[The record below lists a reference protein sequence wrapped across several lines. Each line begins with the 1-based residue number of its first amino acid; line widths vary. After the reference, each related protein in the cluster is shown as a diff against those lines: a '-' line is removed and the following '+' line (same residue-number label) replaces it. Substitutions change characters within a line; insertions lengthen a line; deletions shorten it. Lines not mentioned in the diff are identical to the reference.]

1 MNTRKLA
8 ASLTAVVC
16 SIGMLS
22 DLPSFLAPVSA
33 MELVHND
40 FETNYDGWY
49 ANADAV
55 SMTAIAGIGHKDS
68 RGMEVS
74 GRTCASDGVSS
85 EKGLYLSGGETH
97 TYRIWVYSE
106 TAEQFHVTLACADL
120 DTSQETETE
129 LVTKQVAAGTWT
141 ELQASYRAPKNSGEF
156 RLTITTDSTHDFYFD
171 DVTVSAKKSSNLVF
185 AASTEKG
192 LKDEFANYFRVGNIL
207 NAGTVK
213 NSTITAS
220 FLKDYNSVECENET
234 KPDAT
239 LVQSQ
244 CSGTNIGVS
253 LKNAASI
260 MDFCVNNHL
269 AMRGHTLV
277 WHSQTPVWFFKENFD
292 ANGNWVSS
300 AVMDQRMETYI
311 KNLFQAIQTQYPELN
326 LYAYDV
332 ANECISDDQNRT
344 ANYGGTRE
352 PGENISGQSPW
363 VQIYGSNAFVEKA
376 FTYAR
381 KYAPEGCQLYYND
394 YNEYWDHKR
403 DAIYSMCKSLYEKG
417 LLDGIGMQSHIN
429 ANYDGFSGVSAY
441 TTAMKKFLSIG
452 CDVQITELDITM
464 ENGKYTLQQQADKY
478 KAIFQAAM
486 DWNKNPTSD
495 GRVTAVCIWGPDD
508 ANTWIKTENTPLLYD
523 TNHQPKLAYTT
534 LTSMIP
540 QSEWGDG
547 SNPGTTEQPVEPNE
561 YGWYFHNTFEGD
573 LDGWSSRGDA
583 EVSTS
588 GRTAYVGKEA
598 LLVQNRTAAWNG
610 AARNLNPKAFVA
622 GKTYSFSTNVQY
634 FDGDATDTFYF
645 KLQYTDANGD
655 TQYDT
660 IAEGTAIQGEWMQ
673 LANKNYKIPE
683 GATNLQIYVETKDST
698 NNFYLDEVIGAV
710 GGTSII
716 GAGEAPTLTLGDV
729 NADGVINV
737 LDLSLAK
744 HGVSSGFS
752 GNAAKLAADVN
763 QDGIADAADVKMLQD
778 YLLGRISVF
787 SKAETS
793 GKVDTSAYMKAVSEN
808 LSEYAAS
815 GITEEQAG
823 VTYGTLKKYQYY
835 STTRERNTNVNVL
848 LPPGYDETKT
858 YPVLYALH
866 GYWETEDSLA
876 AMGAV
881 KNMLG
886 NLISKGEAE
895 KMIVVF
901 PYIYTSKTK
910 EACDGLNLENSLN
923 YDNFINDLTTD
934 LMPYIEKN
942 FSVKTGREN
951 TAITG
956 FSMGGRESLFIGL
969 TRSDLFGYVGASC
982 PAPGLTPGTDLSMHP
997 GQLQENQ
1004 LKPAYNM
1011 PNLILITGG
1020 GKDGTVGTQPSTYHN
1035 ILTTNGVEHV
1045 WHAVTNGGH
1054 DASSVQPH
1062 FYNYLRSIFQEKYM
1076 VKKNN
1081 SNVNAAAME
1090 ALFAGITPTASYK
1103 ADDENNSLF
1112 TQRFGADPGVMEYNG
1127 RVYVYTTN
1135 DVIEYDSNGKV
1146 TENTYAQVNK
1156 INCLSSEDLVNWT
1169 DHGAIPVAGTD
1180 GIAKWATCSW
1190 APCAA
1195 HKTINGKEKFFLYFC
1210 NGGNGVSVLTADSPT
1225 GPWTDPLGKALITRA
1240 TPNCNDITWLFDP
1253 AVMVDDD
1260 GTGYLCFGGGVPDG
1274 KDAMPGTSRI
1284 VKLGDDMI
1292 SLAGTPVT
1300 IEAPYLFEDSGI
1312 NKIGDTYYYTYCSN
1326 WKTAGNAYGMTSG
1339 AIEYMTSNNPLGPY
1353 TYGGEL
1359 FRNQGTFFGLYGNN
1373 HHSLCTL
1380 DGQLYLFY
1388 HNRSVEKA
1396 MGIEGNYRSPQV
1408 DAVTM
1413 QGTKIQAVTGTMTG
1427 IAQKKT
1433 INPYQTV
1440 QAETMSNQAG
1450 IQVRGLGDTVVT
1462 EIDQG
1467 DWLKVSGVHFS
1478 KGASQ
1483 IAIQASSKN
1492 GCAVKICTGSPTGK
1506 AVGYA
1511 EIPAGGKMTT
1521 VSAAVQGLNGTQDLY
1536 FVFSGQAEMDSWS
1549 AK

>member
-16 SIGMLS
+16 SMGMLS
-22 DLPSFLAPVSA
+22 YLPSFLAPVSA
-33 MELVHND
+33 VELVHND

-55 SMTAIAGIGHKDS
+55 SMTAKAGIGHKDS

-85 EKGLYLSGGETH
+85 EKGLYLSGGETN

-141 ELQASYRAPKNSGEF
+141 ELQASYQAPKNSGEF

-171 DVTVSAKKSSNLVF
+171 DVTVTAKKSSNTVS
-185 AASTEKG
+185 AASAEKG

-207 NAGTVK
+207 NSGTVQ

-244 CSGTNIGVS
+244 CNGTNIGVS

-269 AMRGHTLV
+269 AMRGHTLF

-311 KNLFQAIQTQYPELN
+311 KNMFEAIQTQYPELN

-332 ANECISDDQNRT
+332 ANECISDDQKRT

-495 GRVTAVCIWGPDD
+495 GRVTAVCVWGPDD

-547 SNPGTTEQPVEPNE
+547 SNPGTTEQPIEPNE
-561 YGWYFHNTFEGD
+561 YGWYFQSTFEGD
-573 LDGWSSRGDA
+573 LDGWSGRGDA
-583 EVSTS
+583 EVMTS
-588 GRTAYVGKEA
+588 GRTNYVGEEA

-610 AARNLNPKAFVA
+610 AARSLNPKAFVA

-698 NNFYLDEVIGAV
+698 NNFYLDEAIGAV
-710 GGTSII
+710 GGTGIL

-752 GNAAKLAADVN
+752 GNAAKLAADVDQN
-763 QDGIADAADVKMLQD
+763 RIVDAADVKMLQD

-787 SKAETS
+787 SKAEQV
-793 GKVDTSAYMKAVSEN
+793 VDT
-808 LSEYAAS
+808 
-815 GITEEQAG
+815 
-823 VTYGTLKKYQYY
+823 
-835 STTRERNTNVNVL
+835 
-848 LPPGYDETKT
+848 
-858 YPVLYALH
+858 
-866 GYWETEDSLA
+866 
-876 AMGAV
+876 
-881 KNMLG
+881 
-886 NLISKGEAE
+886 
-895 KMIVVF
+895 
-901 PYIYTSKTK
+901 
-910 EACDGLNLENSLN
+910 
-923 YDNFINDLTTD
+923 
-934 LMPYIEKN
+934 
-942 FSVKTGREN
+942 
-951 TAITG
+951 
-956 FSMGGRESLFIGL
+956 
-969 TRSDLFGYVGASC
+969 
-982 PAPGLTPGTDLSMHP
+982 
-997 GQLQENQ
+997 
-1004 LKPAYNM
+1004 
-1011 PNLILITGG
+1011 
-1020 GKDGTVGTQPSTYHN
+1020 
-1035 ILTTNGVEHV
+1035 
-1045 WHAVTNGGH
+1045 
-1054 DASSVQPH
+1054 
-1062 FYNYLRSIFQEKYM
+1062 
-1076 VKKNN
+1076 
-1081 SNVNAAAME
+1081 AAME

-1103 ADDENNSLF
+1103 ADGENNPLF

-1135 DVIEYDSNGKV
+1135 DVIEYDSDGKV

-1225 GPWTDPLGKALITRA
+1225 GPWTDPLGKAMITRA

-1312 NKIGDTYYYTYCSN
+1312 NKIGNTYYYTYCSN
-1326 WKTAGNAYGMTSG
+1326 WNTAGNAYGMTSG
-1339 AIEYMTSNNPLGPY
+1339 AIEYMTADNPLGPY

-1413 QGTKIQAVTGTMTG
+1413 QGTKIQAVTGTMNG

-1462 EIDQG
+1462 EIEQG

-1521 VSAAVQGLNGTQDLY
+1521 VSAAVQGLNGTQTLY

>member
-16 SIGMLS
+16 SMGMLS
-22 DLPSFLAPVSA
+22 YLPSFLAPVSA
-33 MELVHND
+33 VELVHND

-55 SMTAIAGIGHKDS
+55 SMTAKAGIGHKDS

-85 EKGLYLSGGETH
+85 EKGLYLSGGETN

-171 DVTVSAKKSSNLVF
+171 DVTVTAKEARNLVS
-185 AASTEKG
+185 AASAEKG

-207 NAGTVK
+207 NGGTVQ

-244 CSGTNIGVS
+244 CNGTNIGVS

-311 KNLFQAIQTQYPELN
+311 KNMFEAIQTQYPELN

-381 KYAPEGCQLYYND
+381 KYAPESCQLYYND

-429 ANYDGFSGVSAY
+429 ADYDGFSGVSAY

-495 GRVTAVCIWGPDD
+495 GRVKAVCIWGPDD

-547 SNPGTTEQPVEPNE
+547 SNPGTTEQPIEPNE
-561 YGWYFHNTFEGD
+561 YGWYFQSTFEGD
-573 LDGWSSRGDA
+573 LDGWSGRGDA
-583 EVSTS
+583 EVMTS
-588 GRTAYVGKEA
+588 GRTNYVGEEA

-610 AARNLNPKAFVA
+610 AARSLNPKAFVA

-710 GGTSII
+710 GGTGIL

-752 GNAAKLAADVN
+752 GNVAKLAADVDQN
-763 QDGIADAADVKMLQD
+763 RIVDAADVKMLQD

-787 SKAETS
+787 SKAEQV
-793 GKVDTSAYMKAVSEN
+793 VDT
-808 LSEYAAS
+808 
-815 GITEEQAG
+815 
-823 VTYGTLKKYQYY
+823 
-835 STTRERNTNVNVL
+835 
-848 LPPGYDETKT
+848 
-858 YPVLYALH
+858 
-866 GYWETEDSLA
+866 
-876 AMGAV
+876 
-881 KNMLG
+881 
-886 NLISKGEAE
+886 
-895 KMIVVF
+895 
-901 PYIYTSKTK
+901 
-910 EACDGLNLENSLN
+910 
-923 YDNFINDLTTD
+923 
-934 LMPYIEKN
+934 
-942 FSVKTGREN
+942 
-951 TAITG
+951 
-956 FSMGGRESLFIGL
+956 
-969 TRSDLFGYVGASC
+969 
-982 PAPGLTPGTDLSMHP
+982 
-997 GQLQENQ
+997 
-1004 LKPAYNM
+1004 
-1011 PNLILITGG
+1011 
-1020 GKDGTVGTQPSTYHN
+1020 
-1035 ILTTNGVEHV
+1035 
-1045 WHAVTNGGH
+1045 
-1054 DASSVQPH
+1054 
-1062 FYNYLRSIFQEKYM
+1062 
-1076 VKKNN
+1076 
-1081 SNVNAAAME
+1081 AAME
-1090 ALFAGITPTASYK
+1090 ALFAGIMPTASYK
-1103 ADDENNSLF
+1103 ADGENNPLF

-1135 DVIEYDSNGKV
+1135 DVIEYDSDGKV

-1483 IAIQASSKN
+1483 IAIQVSSKS

>member
-16 SIGMLS
+16 SMGMLS
-22 DLPSFLAPVSA
+22 YLPSFLAPVSA
-33 MELVHND
+33 VELVHND

-55 SMTAIAGIGHKDS
+55 SMTAKAGIGHKDS

-85 EKGLYLSGGETH
+85 EKGLYLSGGETN

-141 ELQASYRAPKNSGEF
+141 ELQASYQAPKNSGEF

-171 DVTVSAKKSSNLVF
+171 DVTVTAKKSSNTVS
-185 AASTEKG
+185 AASAEKG

-207 NAGTVK
+207 NGGTVQ

-244 CSGTNIGVS
+244 CNGTNIGVS

-311 KNLFQAIQTQYPELN
+311 KNMFEAIQTQYPELN

-381 KYAPEGCQLYYND
+381 KYAPESCQLYYND

-429 ANYDGFSGVSAY
+429 ADYDGFSGVSAY

-495 GRVTAVCIWGPDD
+495 GRVKAVCIWGPDD

-561 YGWYFHNTFEGD
+561 YGWYFQSTFEGD
-573 LDGWSSRGDA
+573 LDGWSGRGDA
-583 EVSTS
+583 EVMTS
-588 GRTAYVGKEA
+588 GRTNYVGEEA

-610 AARNLNPKAFVA
+610 AARSLNPKAFVA

-683 GATNLQIYVETKDST
+683 GATNLQLYVETKDST
-698 NNFYLDEVIGAV
+698 SNFYLDEVIGAV
-710 GGTSII
+710 GGTGIL

-752 GNAAKLAADVN
+752 GNAAKLAADVDQN
-763 QDGIADAADVKMLQD
+763 RIVDAADVKMLQD

-787 SKAETS
+787 SKAE
-793 GKVDTSAYMKAVSEN
+793 KVIDT
-808 LSEYAAS
+808 
-815 GITEEQAG
+815 
-823 VTYGTLKKYQYY
+823 
-835 STTRERNTNVNVL
+835 
-848 LPPGYDETKT
+848 
-858 YPVLYALH
+858 
-866 GYWETEDSLA
+866 
-876 AMGAV
+876 
-881 KNMLG
+881 
-886 NLISKGEAE
+886 
-895 KMIVVF
+895 
-901 PYIYTSKTK
+901 
-910 EACDGLNLENSLN
+910 
-923 YDNFINDLTTD
+923 
-934 LMPYIEKN
+934 
-942 FSVKTGREN
+942 
-951 TAITG
+951 
-956 FSMGGRESLFIGL
+956 
-969 TRSDLFGYVGASC
+969 
-982 PAPGLTPGTDLSMHP
+982 
-997 GQLQENQ
+997 
-1004 LKPAYNM
+1004 
-1011 PNLILITGG
+1011 
-1020 GKDGTVGTQPSTYHN
+1020 
-1035 ILTTNGVEHV
+1035 
-1045 WHAVTNGGH
+1045 
-1054 DASSVQPH
+1054 
-1062 FYNYLRSIFQEKYM
+1062 
-1076 VKKNN
+1076 
-1081 SNVNAAAME
+1081 AAME

-1103 ADDENNSLF
+1103 ADGENNPLF

-1135 DVIEYDSNGKV
+1135 DVIEYDSDGKV
-1146 TENTYAQVNK
+1146 TENTYAQINK
-1156 INCLSSEDLVNWT
+1156 INCLSSADLVNWT

-1240 TPNCNDITWLFDP
+1240 TPNCSDITWLFDP

-1326 WKTAGNAYGMTSG
+1326 WNTAGNAYGMTSG

-1467 DWLKVSGVHFS
+1467 DWIKVSGVNFS
-1478 KGASQ
+1478 KGAAQ
-1483 IAIQASSKN
+1483 ITMKVSSKN

-1511 EIPAGGKMTT
+1511 EIPSGGTMTT
-1521 VSAAVQGLNGTQDLY
+1521 VSAMVQGLNGTQDLY

>member
-16 SIGMLS
+16 SMGMLS
-22 DLPSFLAPVSA
+22 YLPSFLAPVSA
-33 MELVHND
+33 VELVHND

-55 SMTAIAGIGHKDS
+55 SMTAKAGIGHKDS

-85 EKGLYLSGGETH
+85 EKGLYLSGGETN

-141 ELQASYRAPKNSGEF
+141 ELQASYQAPKNSGEF

-171 DVTVSAKKSSNLVF
+171 DVTVTAKKSSNTVS
-185 AASTEKG
+185 AASAEKG

-207 NAGTVK
+207 NGGTVQ

-244 CSGTNIGVS
+244 CNGTNIGVS

-311 KNLFQAIQTQYPELN
+311 KNMFEAIQTQYPELN

-381 KYAPEGCQLYYND
+381 KYAPESCQLYYND

-429 ANYDGFSGVSAY
+429 ADYDGFSGVSAY

-495 GRVTAVCIWGPDD
+495 GRVKAVCIWGPDD

-561 YGWYFHNTFEGD
+561 YGWYFQSTFEGD
-573 LDGWSSRGDA
+573 LDGWSGRGDA
-583 EVSTS
+583 EVMTS
-588 GRTAYVGKEA
+588 GRTNYVGEEA

-610 AARNLNPKAFVA
+610 AARSLNPKAFVA

-683 GATNLQIYVETKDST
+683 GATNLQLYVETKDST
-698 NNFYLDEVIGAV
+698 SNFYLDEVIGAV
-710 GGTSII
+710 GGTGIL

-752 GNAAKLAADVN
+752 GNAAKLAADVDQN
-763 QDGIADAADVKMLQD
+763 RIVDAADVKMLQD

-787 SKAETS
+787 SKAE
-793 GKVDTSAYMKAVSEN
+793 KVIDT
-808 LSEYAAS
+808 
-815 GITEEQAG
+815 
-823 VTYGTLKKYQYY
+823 
-835 STTRERNTNVNVL
+835 
-848 LPPGYDETKT
+848 
-858 YPVLYALH
+858 
-866 GYWETEDSLA
+866 
-876 AMGAV
+876 
-881 KNMLG
+881 
-886 NLISKGEAE
+886 
-895 KMIVVF
+895 
-901 PYIYTSKTK
+901 
-910 EACDGLNLENSLN
+910 
-923 YDNFINDLTTD
+923 
-934 LMPYIEKN
+934 
-942 FSVKTGREN
+942 
-951 TAITG
+951 
-956 FSMGGRESLFIGL
+956 
-969 TRSDLFGYVGASC
+969 
-982 PAPGLTPGTDLSMHP
+982 
-997 GQLQENQ
+997 
-1004 LKPAYNM
+1004 
-1011 PNLILITGG
+1011 
-1020 GKDGTVGTQPSTYHN
+1020 
-1035 ILTTNGVEHV
+1035 
-1045 WHAVTNGGH
+1045 
-1054 DASSVQPH
+1054 
-1062 FYNYLRSIFQEKYM
+1062 
-1076 VKKNN
+1076 
-1081 SNVNAAAME
+1081 AAME

-1103 ADDENNSLF
+1103 ADGENNPLF

-1135 DVIEYDSNGKV
+1135 DVIEYDSDGKV
-1146 TENTYAQVNK
+1146 TENTYAQINK
-1156 INCLSSEDLVNWT
+1156 INCLSSADLVNWT

-1240 TPNCNDITWLFDP
+1240 TPNCSDITWLFDP

-1326 WKTAGNAYGMTSG
+1326 WNTAGNAYGMTSG
-1339 AIEYMTSNNPLGPY
+1339 AIEYMTSNNPLGTY

-1467 DWLKVSGVHFS
+1467 DWIKVSGVNFS
-1478 KGASQ
+1478 KGAAQ
-1483 IAIQASSKN
+1483 ITMKVSSKN

-1511 EIPAGGKMTT
+1511 EIPSGGTMTT
-1521 VSAAVQGLNGTQDLY
+1521 VSAMVQGLNGTQDLY

>member
-16 SIGMLS
+16 SMGMLS
-22 DLPSFLAPVSA
+22 YLPSFLAPVSA
-33 MELVHND
+33 VELVHND

-55 SMTAIAGIGHKDS
+55 SMTAKAGIGHKDS

-85 EKGLYLSGGETH
+85 EKGLYLSGGETN

-171 DVTVSAKKSSNLVF
+171 DVTVTAKEARNLVS
-185 AASTEKG
+185 AASAEKG

-207 NAGTVK
+207 NSGTVQ

-244 CSGTNIGVS
+244 CNGTNIGVS

-311 KNLFQAIQTQYPELN
+311 KNMFEAIQTQYPELN

-381 KYAPEGCQLYYND
+381 KYAPESCQLYYND

-429 ANYDGFSGVSAY
+429 ADYDGFSGVSAY

-495 GRVTAVCIWGPDD
+495 GRVKAVCIWGPDD

-547 SNPGTTEQPVEPNE
+547 SNPGTTEQPIEPNE
-561 YGWYFHNTFEGD
+561 YGWYFQSTFEGA
-573 LDGWSSRGDA
+573 LDGWSGRGDA
-583 EVSTS
+583 EVMTS
-588 GRTAYVGKEA
+588 GRTNYVGEEA

-610 AARNLNPKAFVA
+610 AARSLNPKAFVA

-710 GGTSII
+710 GGTGIL

-752 GNAAKLAADVN
+752 GNVAKLAADVDQN
-763 QDGIADAADVKMLQD
+763 RIVDAADVKMLQD

-787 SKAETS
+787 SKAEQV
-793 GKVDTSAYMKAVSEN
+793 VDT
-808 LSEYAAS
+808 
-815 GITEEQAG
+815 
-823 VTYGTLKKYQYY
+823 
-835 STTRERNTNVNVL
+835 
-848 LPPGYDETKT
+848 
-858 YPVLYALH
+858 
-866 GYWETEDSLA
+866 
-876 AMGAV
+876 
-881 KNMLG
+881 
-886 NLISKGEAE
+886 
-895 KMIVVF
+895 
-901 PYIYTSKTK
+901 
-910 EACDGLNLENSLN
+910 
-923 YDNFINDLTTD
+923 
-934 LMPYIEKN
+934 
-942 FSVKTGREN
+942 
-951 TAITG
+951 
-956 FSMGGRESLFIGL
+956 
-969 TRSDLFGYVGASC
+969 
-982 PAPGLTPGTDLSMHP
+982 
-997 GQLQENQ
+997 
-1004 LKPAYNM
+1004 
-1011 PNLILITGG
+1011 
-1020 GKDGTVGTQPSTYHN
+1020 
-1035 ILTTNGVEHV
+1035 
-1045 WHAVTNGGH
+1045 
-1054 DASSVQPH
+1054 
-1062 FYNYLRSIFQEKYM
+1062 
-1076 VKKNN
+1076 
-1081 SNVNAAAME
+1081 AAME

-1103 ADDENNSLF
+1103 ADGENNPLF

-1135 DVIEYDSNGKV
+1135 DVIEYDSDGKV

-1450 IQVRGLGDTVVT
+1450 IQVRGLGDTVVI

-1483 IAIQASSKN
+1483 IAIQVSSKS

>member
-16 SIGMLS
+16 SMGMLS
-22 DLPSFLAPVSA
+22 YLPSFLAPVSA
-33 MELVHND
+33 VELVHND

-55 SMTAIAGIGHKDS
+55 SMTAKAGIGHKDS

-85 EKGLYLSGGETH
+85 EKGLYLSGGETN

-171 DVTVSAKKSSNLVF
+171 DVTVTAKEARNLVS
-185 AASTEKG
+185 AASAEKG

-207 NAGTVK
+207 NGGTVK

-244 CSGTNIGVS
+244 CNGTNIGVS

-311 KNLFQAIQTQYPELN
+311 KNMFEAIQTQYPELN

-381 KYAPEGCQLYYND
+381 KYAPESCQLYYND

-429 ANYDGFSGVSAY
+429 ADYDGFSGVSAY

-495 GRVTAVCIWGPDD
+495 GRVKAVCIWGPDD

-547 SNPGTTEQPVEPNE
+547 SNPGTTEQPIEPNE
-561 YGWYFHNTFEGD
+561 YGWYFQSTFEGD
-573 LDGWSSRGDA
+573 LDGWSGRGDA
-583 EVSTS
+583 EVMTS
-588 GRTAYVGKEA
+588 GRTNYVGEEA

-610 AARNLNPKAFVA
+610 AARSLNPKAFVA

-673 LANKNYKIPE
+673 LANKNYTIPAD
-683 GATNLQIYVETKDST
+683 ATNLQIYVETKDST
-698 NNFYLDEVIGAV
+698 NNFYLDEAIGAV

-752 GNAAKLAADVN
+752 GNAAKLAADVDQN
-763 QDGIADAADVKMLQD
+763 GIVDAADVKMLQD

-787 SKAETS
+787 SKAEQV
-793 GKVDTSAYMKAVSEN
+793 VDT
-808 LSEYAAS
+808 
-815 GITEEQAG
+815 
-823 VTYGTLKKYQYY
+823 
-835 STTRERNTNVNVL
+835 
-848 LPPGYDETKT
+848 
-858 YPVLYALH
+858 
-866 GYWETEDSLA
+866 
-876 AMGAV
+876 
-881 KNMLG
+881 
-886 NLISKGEAE
+886 
-895 KMIVVF
+895 
-901 PYIYTSKTK
+901 
-910 EACDGLNLENSLN
+910 
-923 YDNFINDLTTD
+923 
-934 LMPYIEKN
+934 
-942 FSVKTGREN
+942 
-951 TAITG
+951 
-956 FSMGGRESLFIGL
+956 
-969 TRSDLFGYVGASC
+969 
-982 PAPGLTPGTDLSMHP
+982 
-997 GQLQENQ
+997 
-1004 LKPAYNM
+1004 
-1011 PNLILITGG
+1011 
-1020 GKDGTVGTQPSTYHN
+1020 
-1035 ILTTNGVEHV
+1035 
-1045 WHAVTNGGH
+1045 
-1054 DASSVQPH
+1054 
-1062 FYNYLRSIFQEKYM
+1062 
-1076 VKKNN
+1076 
-1081 SNVNAAAME
+1081 AAME
-1090 ALFAGITPTASYK
+1090 ALFAGIMPTASYK
-1103 ADDENNSLF
+1103 ADGENNPLF

-1135 DVIEYDSNGKV
+1135 DVIEYDSDGKV

-1483 IAIQASSKN
+1483 IAIQVSSKS

>member
-16 SIGMLS
+16 SMGMLS
-22 DLPSFLAPVSA
+22 YLPSFLAPVSA
-33 MELVHND
+33 VELVHND

-55 SMTAIAGIGHKDS
+55 SMTAKAGIGHKDS

-85 EKGLYLSGGETH
+85 EKGLYLSGGETN

-171 DVTVSAKKSSNLVF
+171 DVTVTAKKSSNTVS
-185 AASTEKG
+185 AASAEKG

-207 NAGTVK
+207 NSGTVQ

-244 CSGTNIGVS
+244 CNGTNIGVS

-311 KNLFQAIQTQYPELN
+311 KNMFEAIQTQYPELN

-381 KYAPEGCQLYYND
+381 KYAPESCQLYYND

-429 ANYDGFSGVSAY
+429 ADYDGFSGVSAY

-495 GRVTAVCIWGPDD
+495 GRVKAVCIWGPDD

-547 SNPGTTEQPVEPNE
+547 SNPGTTEQPIEPNE
-561 YGWYFHNTFEGD
+561 YGWYFQSTFEGD
-573 LDGWSSRGDA
+573 LDGWSGRGDA
-583 EVSTS
+583 EVMTS
-588 GRTAYVGKEA
+588 GRTNYVGEEA

-610 AARNLNPKAFVA
+610 AARSLNPKAFVA

-710 GGTSII
+710 GGTGIL

-752 GNAAKLAADVN
+752 GNVAKLAADVDQN
-763 QDGIADAADVKMLQD
+763 RIVDAADVKMLQD

-787 SKAETS
+787 SKAEQV
-793 GKVDTSAYMKAVSEN
+793 VDT
-808 LSEYAAS
+808 
-815 GITEEQAG
+815 
-823 VTYGTLKKYQYY
+823 
-835 STTRERNTNVNVL
+835 
-848 LPPGYDETKT
+848 
-858 YPVLYALH
+858 
-866 GYWETEDSLA
+866 
-876 AMGAV
+876 
-881 KNMLG
+881 
-886 NLISKGEAE
+886 
-895 KMIVVF
+895 
-901 PYIYTSKTK
+901 
-910 EACDGLNLENSLN
+910 
-923 YDNFINDLTTD
+923 
-934 LMPYIEKN
+934 
-942 FSVKTGREN
+942 
-951 TAITG
+951 
-956 FSMGGRESLFIGL
+956 
-969 TRSDLFGYVGASC
+969 
-982 PAPGLTPGTDLSMHP
+982 
-997 GQLQENQ
+997 
-1004 LKPAYNM
+1004 
-1011 PNLILITGG
+1011 
-1020 GKDGTVGTQPSTYHN
+1020 
-1035 ILTTNGVEHV
+1035 
-1045 WHAVTNGGH
+1045 
-1054 DASSVQPH
+1054 
-1062 FYNYLRSIFQEKYM
+1062 
-1076 VKKNN
+1076 
-1081 SNVNAAAME
+1081 AAME
-1090 ALFAGITPTASYK
+1090 ALFAGIMPTASYK
-1103 ADDENNSLF
+1103 ADGENNPLF

-1240 TPNCNDITWLFDP
+1240 TPNCSDITWLFDP

-1312 NKIGDTYYYTYCSN
+1312 NKIGNTYYYTYCSN
-1326 WKTAGNAYGMTSG
+1326 WNTAGNTYGMTSG
-1339 AIEYMTSNNPLGPY
+1339 AIEYMTADNPLGPY

-1408 DAVTM
+1408 DTVTM
-1413 QGTKIQAVTGTMTG
+1413 QGTKIQAVTGTMNG

-1462 EIDQG
+1462 EIEQG

-1483 IAIQASSKN
+1483 IAIKASSKS

-1511 EIPAGGKMTT
+1511 EIPSGGTMTT
-1521 VSAAVQGLNGTQDLY
+1521 VSAMVQGLNGTQDLY

>member
-16 SIGMLS
+16 SMGMLS
-22 DLPSFLAPVSA
+22 YLPSFLAPVSA
-33 MELVHND
+33 VELVHND

-55 SMTAIAGIGHKDS
+55 SMTAKAGIGHKDS

-85 EKGLYLSGGETH
+85 EKGLYLSGGETN

-141 ELQASYRAPKNSGEF
+141 ELQASYQAPKNSGEF

-171 DVTVSAKKSSNLVF
+171 DVTVTAKKSSNTVS
-185 AASTEKG
+185 AASAEKG

-207 NAGTVK
+207 NSGTVQ

-244 CSGTNIGVS
+244 CNGTNIGVS

-311 KNLFQAIQTQYPELN
+311 KNMFEAIQTQYPELN

-429 ANYDGFSGVSAY
+429 ADYDGFSGVSAY

-495 GRVTAVCIWGPDD
+495 GRVKAVCIWGPDD

-561 YGWYFHNTFEGD
+561 YGWYFQSTFEGE
-573 LDGWSSRGDA
+573 LDGWSGRGNA

-588 GRTAYVGKEA
+588 GRTNYVGEEA

-610 AARNLNPKAFVA
+610 AARSLNPKAFVA

-683 GATNLQIYVETKDST
+683 GATNLQLYVETKDST
-698 NNFYLDEVIGAV
+698 SNFYLDEVIGAV
-710 GGTSII
+710 GGTGIL

-752 GNAAKLAADVN
+752 GNAAKLAADVDQN
-763 QDGIADAADVKMLQD
+763 GIVDAADVKMLQD

-787 SKAETS
+787 SKAE
-793 GKVDTSAYMKAVSEN
+793 KVIDT
-808 LSEYAAS
+808 
-815 GITEEQAG
+815 
-823 VTYGTLKKYQYY
+823 
-835 STTRERNTNVNVL
+835 
-848 LPPGYDETKT
+848 
-858 YPVLYALH
+858 
-866 GYWETEDSLA
+866 
-876 AMGAV
+876 
-881 KNMLG
+881 
-886 NLISKGEAE
+886 
-895 KMIVVF
+895 
-901 PYIYTSKTK
+901 
-910 EACDGLNLENSLN
+910 
-923 YDNFINDLTTD
+923 
-934 LMPYIEKN
+934 
-942 FSVKTGREN
+942 
-951 TAITG
+951 
-956 FSMGGRESLFIGL
+956 
-969 TRSDLFGYVGASC
+969 
-982 PAPGLTPGTDLSMHP
+982 
-997 GQLQENQ
+997 
-1004 LKPAYNM
+1004 
-1011 PNLILITGG
+1011 
-1020 GKDGTVGTQPSTYHN
+1020 
-1035 ILTTNGVEHV
+1035 
-1045 WHAVTNGGH
+1045 
-1054 DASSVQPH
+1054 
-1062 FYNYLRSIFQEKYM
+1062 
-1076 VKKNN
+1076 
-1081 SNVNAAAME
+1081 AAME

-1103 ADDENNSLF
+1103 ADGENNPLF

-1135 DVIEYDSNGKV
+1135 DVIEYDSDGKV

-1190 APCAA
+1190 TPCAA

-1225 GPWTDPLGKALITRA
+1225 GPRTDPLGKAMITRA
-1240 TPNCNDITWLFDP
+1240 TPNCSDITWLFDP

-1274 KDAMPGTSRI
+1274 KDAMPGTFRI

-1326 WKTAGNAYGMTSG
+1326 WNTAGNAYGMTSG

-1359 FRNQGTFFGLYGNN
+1359 FRNQGTFFRLYGNN

-1413 QGTKIQAVTGTMTG
+1413 QGTKIQAVTGTMNG

-1433 INPYQTV
+1433 IDPHQTV

-1483 IAIQASSKN
+1483 IAIKASSKS

-1511 EIPAGGKMTT
+1511 EIPSGGTMTT
-1521 VSAAVQGLNGTQDLY
+1521 VSAMVQGLNGTQDLY

>member
-16 SIGMLS
+16 SMGMLS
-22 DLPSFLAPVSA
+22 YLPSFLAPVSA
-33 MELVHND
+33 VELVHND

-55 SMTAIAGIGHKDS
+55 SMTAKAGIGHKDS

-85 EKGLYLSGGETH
+85 EKGLYLSGGETN

-171 DVTVSAKKSSNLVF
+171 DVTVTAKEARNLVS
-185 AASTEKG
+185 AASAEKG

-207 NAGTVK
+207 NGGTVK

-244 CSGTNIGVS
+244 CNGTNIGVS

-311 KNLFQAIQTQYPELN
+311 KNMFEAIQTQYPELN

-381 KYAPEGCQLYYND
+381 KYAPESCQLYYND

-429 ANYDGFSGVSAY
+429 ADYDGFSGVSAY

-495 GRVTAVCIWGPDD
+495 GRVKAVCIWGPDD

-547 SNPGTTEQPVEPNE
+547 SNPGTTEQPIEPNE
-561 YGWYFHNTFEGD
+561 YGWYFQSTFEGD
-573 LDGWSSRGDA
+573 LDGWSGRGDA
-583 EVSTS
+583 EVMTS
-588 GRTAYVGKEA
+588 GRTNYVGEEA

-610 AARNLNPKAFVA
+610 AARSLNPKAFVA

-710 GGTSII
+710 GGTGIL

-752 GNAAKLAADVN
+752 GNVAKLAADVDQN
-763 QDGIADAADVKMLQD
+763 RIVDAADVKMLQD

-787 SKAETS
+787 SKAEQV
-793 GKVDTSAYMKAVSEN
+793 VDT
-808 LSEYAAS
+808 
-815 GITEEQAG
+815 
-823 VTYGTLKKYQYY
+823 
-835 STTRERNTNVNVL
+835 
-848 LPPGYDETKT
+848 
-858 YPVLYALH
+858 
-866 GYWETEDSLA
+866 
-876 AMGAV
+876 
-881 KNMLG
+881 
-886 NLISKGEAE
+886 
-895 KMIVVF
+895 
-901 PYIYTSKTK
+901 
-910 EACDGLNLENSLN
+910 
-923 YDNFINDLTTD
+923 
-934 LMPYIEKN
+934 
-942 FSVKTGREN
+942 
-951 TAITG
+951 
-956 FSMGGRESLFIGL
+956 
-969 TRSDLFGYVGASC
+969 
-982 PAPGLTPGTDLSMHP
+982 
-997 GQLQENQ
+997 
-1004 LKPAYNM
+1004 
-1011 PNLILITGG
+1011 
-1020 GKDGTVGTQPSTYHN
+1020 
-1035 ILTTNGVEHV
+1035 
-1045 WHAVTNGGH
+1045 
-1054 DASSVQPH
+1054 
-1062 FYNYLRSIFQEKYM
+1062 
-1076 VKKNN
+1076 
-1081 SNVNAAAME
+1081 AAME
-1090 ALFAGITPTASYK
+1090 ALFAGIMPTASYK
-1103 ADDENNSLF
+1103 ADGENNPLF

-1135 DVIEYDSNGKV
+1135 DVIEYDSDGKV

-1274 KDAMPGTSRI
+1274 KDAMPRTSRI

-1483 IAIQASSKN
+1483 IAIQVSSKS
-1492 GCAVKICTGSPTGK
+1492 GCAVKICTDSPTGK

>member
-16 SIGMLS
+16 SMGMLS
-22 DLPSFLAPVSA
+22 YLPSFLAPVSA
-33 MELVHND
+33 VELVHND

-55 SMTAIAGIGHKDS
+55 SMTAKAGVGHKDS

-85 EKGLYLSGGETH
+85 EKGLYLSGGETN

-129 LVTKQVAAGTWT
+129 LITKQVDAGTWT
-141 ELQASYRAPKNSGEF
+141 ELQASYQAPKNSGEF

-171 DVTVSAKKSSNLVF
+171 DVTVTAKKSSNTVS
-185 AASTEKG
+185 AASAETG

-207 NAGTVK
+207 NSGTVQ

-244 CSGTNIGVS
+244 CNGTNIGVS

-311 KNLFQAIQTQYPELN
+311 KNMFEAIQTQYPELN

-363 VQIYGSNAFVEKA
+363 VQVYGSNAFVEKA

-429 ANYDGFSGVSAY
+429 ADYDRFSGVSAY

-495 GRVTAVCIWGPDD
+495 GRVKAVCIWGPDD

-561 YGWYFHNTFEGD
+561 YGWYFQSTFEGD
-573 LDGWSSRGDA
+573 LDGWSGRGDA
-583 EVSTS
+583 EVMTS
-588 GRTAYVGKEA
+588 GRTNYVGEEA

-610 AARNLNPKAFVA
+610 AARSLNPKAFVA

-683 GATNLQIYVETKDST
+683 GATNLQLYVETKDST

-752 GNAAKLAADVN
+752 GNAAKLAADVDQN
-763 QDGIADAADVKMLQD
+763 RIVDAADVKMLQD

-787 SKAETS
+787 SKAEQA
-793 GKVDTSAYMKAVSEN
+793 VDT
-808 LSEYAAS
+808 
-815 GITEEQAG
+815 
-823 VTYGTLKKYQYY
+823 
-835 STTRERNTNVNVL
+835 
-848 LPPGYDETKT
+848 
-858 YPVLYALH
+858 
-866 GYWETEDSLA
+866 
-876 AMGAV
+876 
-881 KNMLG
+881 
-886 NLISKGEAE
+886 
-895 KMIVVF
+895 
-901 PYIYTSKTK
+901 
-910 EACDGLNLENSLN
+910 
-923 YDNFINDLTTD
+923 
-934 LMPYIEKN
+934 
-942 FSVKTGREN
+942 
-951 TAITG
+951 
-956 FSMGGRESLFIGL
+956 
-969 TRSDLFGYVGASC
+969 
-982 PAPGLTPGTDLSMHP
+982 
-997 GQLQENQ
+997 
-1004 LKPAYNM
+1004 
-1011 PNLILITGG
+1011 
-1020 GKDGTVGTQPSTYHN
+1020 
-1035 ILTTNGVEHV
+1035 
-1045 WHAVTNGGH
+1045 
-1054 DASSVQPH
+1054 
-1062 FYNYLRSIFQEKYM
+1062 
-1076 VKKNN
+1076 
-1081 SNVNAAAME
+1081 AAME

-1103 ADDENNSLF
+1103 ADGENNLLF

-1156 INCLSSEDLVNWT
+1156 INCLSSADLVNWT

-1240 TPNCNDITWLFDP
+1240 TPNCSDITWLFDP

-1312 NKIGDTYYYTYCSN
+1312 NKIGNTYYYTYCSN

-1339 AIEYMTSNNPLGPY
+1339 AIEYMTADNPLGPY

-1483 IAIQASSKN
+1483 IAIKASSKS

-1511 EIPAGGKMTT
+1511 EIPSGRKMTT
-1521 VSAAVQGLNGTQDLY
+1521 VSTAVQGLDGTQDLY

>member
-16 SIGMLS
+16 SMGMLS
-22 DLPSFLAPVSA
+22 YLPSFLAPVSA
-33 MELVHND
+33 VELVHND

-55 SMTAIAGIGHKDS
+55 SMTAKAGIGHKDS

-85 EKGLYLSGGETH
+85 EKGLYLSGGETN

-171 DVTVSAKKSSNLVF
+171 DVTVTAKEARNLVS
-185 AASTEKG
+185 AASAEKG

-207 NAGTVK
+207 NGGTVK

-244 CSGTNIGVS
+244 CNGTNIGVS

-311 KNLFQAIQTQYPELN
+311 KNMFEAIQTQYPELN

-381 KYAPEGCQLYYND
+381 KYAPESCQLYYND

-429 ANYDGFSGVSAY
+429 ADYDGFSGVSAY

-495 GRVTAVCIWGPDD
+495 GRVKAVCIWGPDD

-547 SNPGTTEQPVEPNE
+547 SNPGTTEQPIEPNE
-561 YGWYFHNTFEGD
+561 YGWYFQSTFEGD
-573 LDGWSSRGDA
+573 LDGWSGRGDA
-583 EVSTS
+583 EVMTS
-588 GRTAYVGKEA
+588 GRTNYVGEEA

-610 AARNLNPKAFVA
+610 AARSLNPKAFVA

-710 GGTSII
+710 GGTSIL

-752 GNAAKLAADVN
+752 GNAAKLAADVDQN
-763 QDGIADAADVKMLQD
+763 GIVDAADVKMLQD

-787 SKAETS
+787 SKAEQV
-793 GKVDTSAYMKAVSEN
+793 VDT
-808 LSEYAAS
+808 
-815 GITEEQAG
+815 
-823 VTYGTLKKYQYY
+823 
-835 STTRERNTNVNVL
+835 
-848 LPPGYDETKT
+848 
-858 YPVLYALH
+858 
-866 GYWETEDSLA
+866 
-876 AMGAV
+876 
-881 KNMLG
+881 
-886 NLISKGEAE
+886 
-895 KMIVVF
+895 
-901 PYIYTSKTK
+901 
-910 EACDGLNLENSLN
+910 
-923 YDNFINDLTTD
+923 
-934 LMPYIEKN
+934 
-942 FSVKTGREN
+942 
-951 TAITG
+951 
-956 FSMGGRESLFIGL
+956 
-969 TRSDLFGYVGASC
+969 
-982 PAPGLTPGTDLSMHP
+982 
-997 GQLQENQ
+997 
-1004 LKPAYNM
+1004 
-1011 PNLILITGG
+1011 
-1020 GKDGTVGTQPSTYHN
+1020 
-1035 ILTTNGVEHV
+1035 
-1045 WHAVTNGGH
+1045 
-1054 DASSVQPH
+1054 
-1062 FYNYLRSIFQEKYM
+1062 
-1076 VKKNN
+1076 
-1081 SNVNAAAME
+1081 AAME

-1103 ADDENNSLF
+1103 ADGENNPLF

-1135 DVIEYDSNGKV
+1135 DVIEYDSDGKV

-1339 AIEYMTSNNPLGPY
+1339 AIEYMTADNPLGPY

-1478 KGASQ
+1478 KSASQ
-1483 IAIQASSKN
+1483 IAIQVSSKS

>member
-1 MNTRKLA
+1 M
-8 ASLTAVVC
+8 
-16 SIGMLS
+16 
-22 DLPSFLAPVSA
+22 
-33 MELVHND
+33 
-40 FETNYDGWY
+40 
-49 ANADAV
+49 
-55 SMTAIAGIGHKDS
+55 
-68 RGMEVS
+68 
-74 GRTCASDGVSS
+74 
-85 EKGLYLSGGETH
+85 
-97 TYRIWVYSE
+97 
-106 TAEQFHVTLACADL
+106 
-120 DTSQETETE
+120 
-129 LVTKQVAAGTWT
+129 
-141 ELQASYRAPKNSGEF
+141 
-156 RLTITTDSTHDFYFD
+156 
-171 DVTVSAKKSSNLVF
+171 
-185 AASTEKG
+185 
-192 LKDEFANYFRVGNIL
+192 
-207 NAGTVK
+207 
-213 NSTITAS
+213 
-220 FLKDYNSVECENET
+220 
-234 KPDAT
+234 
-239 LVQSQ
+239 
-244 CSGTNIGVS
+244 
-253 LKNAASI
+253 
-260 MDFCVNNHL
+260 
-269 AMRGHTLV
+269 
-277 WHSQTPVWFFKENFD
+277 
-292 ANGNWVSS
+292 
-300 AVMDQRMETYI
+300 
-311 KNLFQAIQTQYPELN
+311 
-326 LYAYDV
+326 
-332 ANECISDDQNRT
+332 
-344 ANYGGTRE
+344 
-352 PGENISGQSPW
+352 
-363 VQIYGSNAFVEKA
+363 
-376 FTYAR
+376 
-381 KYAPEGCQLYYND
+381 
-394 YNEYWDHKR
+394 
-403 DAIYSMCKSLYEKG
+403 
-417 LLDGIGMQSHIN
+417 
-429 ANYDGFSGVSAY
+429 
-441 TTAMKKFLSIG
+441 
-452 CDVQITELDITM
+452 
-464 ENGKYTLQQQADKY
+464 
-478 KAIFQAAM
+478 
-486 DWNKNPTSD
+486 
-495 GRVTAVCIWGPDD
+495 
-508 ANTWIKTENTPLLYD
+508 
-523 TNHQPKLAYTT
+523 
-534 LTSMIP
+534 
-540 QSEWGDG
+540 
-547 SNPGTTEQPVEPNE
+547 
-561 YGWYFHNTFEGD
+561 
-573 LDGWSSRGDA
+573 
-583 EVSTS
+583 
-588 GRTAYVGKEA
+588 
-598 LLVQNRTAAWNG
+598 
-610 AARNLNPKAFVA
+610 
-622 GKTYSFSTNVQY
+622 QY

-673 LANKNYKIPE
+673 LANKNYTIPAD
-683 GATNLQIYVETKDST
+683 ATNLQIYVETKDST

-710 GGTSII
+710 GGTSIL

-752 GNAAKLAADVN
+752 GNAAKLAADVDQN
-763 QDGIADAADVKMLQD
+763 GIVDAADVKMLQD

-787 SKAETS
+787 SKAE
-793 GKVDTSAYMKAVSEN
+793 KVIDT
-808 LSEYAAS
+808 
-815 GITEEQAG
+815 
-823 VTYGTLKKYQYY
+823 
-835 STTRERNTNVNVL
+835 
-848 LPPGYDETKT
+848 
-858 YPVLYALH
+858 
-866 GYWETEDSLA
+866 
-876 AMGAV
+876 
-881 KNMLG
+881 
-886 NLISKGEAE
+886 
-895 KMIVVF
+895 
-901 PYIYTSKTK
+901 
-910 EACDGLNLENSLN
+910 
-923 YDNFINDLTTD
+923 
-934 LMPYIEKN
+934 
-942 FSVKTGREN
+942 
-951 TAITG
+951 
-956 FSMGGRESLFIGL
+956 
-969 TRSDLFGYVGASC
+969 
-982 PAPGLTPGTDLSMHP
+982 
-997 GQLQENQ
+997 
-1004 LKPAYNM
+1004 
-1011 PNLILITGG
+1011 
-1020 GKDGTVGTQPSTYHN
+1020 
-1035 ILTTNGVEHV
+1035 
-1045 WHAVTNGGH
+1045 
-1054 DASSVQPH
+1054 
-1062 FYNYLRSIFQEKYM
+1062 
-1076 VKKNN
+1076 
-1081 SNVNAAAME
+1081 AAME

-1103 ADDENNSLF
+1103 ADGENNPLF

-1135 DVIEYDSNGKV
+1135 DVIEYDSDGKV

-1240 TPNCNDITWLFDP
+1240 TPNCSDITWLFDP

-1326 WKTAGNAYGMTSG
+1326 WNTAGNAYGMTSG

-1433 INPYQTV
+1433 IDPYQTV

-1483 IAIQASSKN
+1483 IAIKASSKD

-1511 EIPAGGKMTT
+1511 EIPSGGTMTT
-1521 VSAAVQGLNGTQDLY
+1521 VSAMVQGLNGTQDLY

>member
-16 SIGMLS
+16 SMGMLS
-22 DLPSFLAPVSA
+22 YLPSFLAPVSA
-33 MELVHND
+33 VELVHND

-55 SMTAIAGIGHKDS
+55 SMTAKAGIGHKDS

-85 EKGLYLSGGETH
+85 EKGLYLSGGETN

-171 DVTVSAKKSSNLVF
+171 DVTVTAKEARNLVS
-185 AASTEKG
+185 AASAEKG

-207 NAGTVK
+207 NGGTVK

-244 CSGTNIGVS
+244 CNGTNIGVS

-311 KNLFQAIQTQYPELN
+311 KNMFEAIQTQYPELN

-381 KYAPEGCQLYYND
+381 KYAPESCQLYYND

-429 ANYDGFSGVSAY
+429 ADYDGFSGVSAY

-495 GRVTAVCIWGPDD
+495 GRVKAVCIWGPDD

-547 SNPGTTEQPVEPNE
+547 SNPGTTEQPIEPNE
-561 YGWYFHNTFEGD
+561 YGWYFQSTFEGD
-573 LDGWSSRGDA
+573 LDGWSGRGDA
-583 EVSTS
+583 EVMTS
-588 GRTAYVGKEA
+588 GRTNYVGEEA

-610 AARNLNPKAFVA
+610 AARSLNPKAFVA

-710 GGTSII
+710 GGTGIL

-763 QDGIADAADVKMLQD
+763 QDGITDAADVKMLQD

-787 SKAETS
+787 SKAEQV
-793 GKVDTSAYMKAVSEN
+793 VDT
-808 LSEYAAS
+808 
-815 GITEEQAG
+815 
-823 VTYGTLKKYQYY
+823 
-835 STTRERNTNVNVL
+835 
-848 LPPGYDETKT
+848 
-858 YPVLYALH
+858 
-866 GYWETEDSLA
+866 
-876 AMGAV
+876 
-881 KNMLG
+881 
-886 NLISKGEAE
+886 
-895 KMIVVF
+895 
-901 PYIYTSKTK
+901 
-910 EACDGLNLENSLN
+910 
-923 YDNFINDLTTD
+923 
-934 LMPYIEKN
+934 
-942 FSVKTGREN
+942 
-951 TAITG
+951 
-956 FSMGGRESLFIGL
+956 
-969 TRSDLFGYVGASC
+969 
-982 PAPGLTPGTDLSMHP
+982 
-997 GQLQENQ
+997 
-1004 LKPAYNM
+1004 
-1011 PNLILITGG
+1011 
-1020 GKDGTVGTQPSTYHN
+1020 
-1035 ILTTNGVEHV
+1035 
-1045 WHAVTNGGH
+1045 
-1054 DASSVQPH
+1054 
-1062 FYNYLRSIFQEKYM
+1062 
-1076 VKKNN
+1076 
-1081 SNVNAAAME
+1081 AAME

-1103 ADDENNSLF
+1103 ADGENNPLF

-1135 DVIEYDSNGKV
+1135 DVIEYDSDGKV

-1483 IAIQASSKN
+1483 IAIQVSSKS

>member
-16 SIGMLS
+16 SMGMLS
-22 DLPSFLAPVSA
+22 YLPSFLAPVSA
-33 MELVHND
+33 VELVHND

-55 SMTAIAGIGHKDS
+55 SMTAKAGVGHKDS

-85 EKGLYLSGGETH
+85 EKGLYLSGGETN

-129 LVTKQVAAGTWT
+129 LITKQVDAGTWT
-141 ELQASYRAPKNSGEF
+141 ELQASYQAPKNSGEF

-171 DVTVSAKKSSNLVF
+171 DVTVTAKKSSNTVS
-185 AASTEKG
+185 AASAEKG

-207 NAGTVK
+207 NSGTVQ

-244 CSGTNIGVS
+244 CNGTNIGVS

-311 KNLFQAIQTQYPELN
+311 KNMFEAIQTQYPELN

-363 VQIYGSNAFVEKA
+363 VQVYGSNAFVEKA

-429 ANYDGFSGVSAY
+429 ADYNGFSGVSAY

-495 GRVTAVCIWGPDD
+495 GRVKAVCIWGPDD

-561 YGWYFHNTFEGD
+561 YGWYFQSTFEGD
-573 LDGWSSRGDA
+573 LDGWSGRGDA
-583 EVSTS
+583 EVMTS
-588 GRTAYVGKEA
+588 GRTNYVGEEA

-610 AARNLNPKAFVA
+610 AARSLNPKAFVA

-698 NNFYLDEVIGAV
+698 NNFYLDEAIGAV

-716 GAGEAPTLTLGDV
+716 GAGEAPTITLGDV

-752 GNAAKLAADVN
+752 GNAAKLAADVDQN
-763 QDGIADAADVKMLQD
+763 RIVDAADVKMLQD

-787 SKAETS
+787 SKAEQV
-793 GKVDTSAYMKAVSEN
+793 VDT
-808 LSEYAAS
+808 
-815 GITEEQAG
+815 
-823 VTYGTLKKYQYY
+823 
-835 STTRERNTNVNVL
+835 
-848 LPPGYDETKT
+848 
-858 YPVLYALH
+858 
-866 GYWETEDSLA
+866 
-876 AMGAV
+876 
-881 KNMLG
+881 
-886 NLISKGEAE
+886 
-895 KMIVVF
+895 
-901 PYIYTSKTK
+901 
-910 EACDGLNLENSLN
+910 
-923 YDNFINDLTTD
+923 
-934 LMPYIEKN
+934 
-942 FSVKTGREN
+942 
-951 TAITG
+951 
-956 FSMGGRESLFIGL
+956 
-969 TRSDLFGYVGASC
+969 
-982 PAPGLTPGTDLSMHP
+982 
-997 GQLQENQ
+997 
-1004 LKPAYNM
+1004 
-1011 PNLILITGG
+1011 
-1020 GKDGTVGTQPSTYHN
+1020 
-1035 ILTTNGVEHV
+1035 
-1045 WHAVTNGGH
+1045 
-1054 DASSVQPH
+1054 
-1062 FYNYLRSIFQEKYM
+1062 
-1076 VKKNN
+1076 
-1081 SNVNAAAME
+1081 AAME

-1103 ADDENNSLF
+1103 ADGENNPLF

-1240 TPNCNDITWLFDP
+1240 TPNCSDITWLFDP

-1326 WKTAGNAYGMTSG
+1326 WNTAGNAYGMTSG

-1478 KGASQ
+1478 KDASQ
-1483 IAIQASSKN
+1483 IAIKASSKS

-1511 EIPAGGKMTT
+1511 EIPSGGKMTT
-1521 VSAAVQGLNGTQDLY
+1521 VSTAVQGLDGTQDLY

>member
-16 SIGMLS
+16 SMGMLS
-22 DLPSFLAPVSA
+22 YLPSFLAPVSA
-33 MELVHND
+33 VELVHND

-55 SMTAIAGIGHKDS
+55 SMTAKAGIGHKDS

-85 EKGLYLSGGETH
+85 EKGLYLSGGETN

-141 ELQASYRAPKNSGEF
+141 ELQASYQAPKNSGEF

-171 DVTVSAKKSSNLVF
+171 DVTVTAKKSSNTVS
-185 AASTEKG
+185 AASAEKG

-207 NAGTVK
+207 NGGTVQ

-244 CSGTNIGVS
+244 CNGTNIGVS

-311 KNLFQAIQTQYPELN
+311 KNMFEAIQTQYPELN

-381 KYAPEGCQLYYND
+381 KYAPESCQLYYND

-429 ANYDGFSGVSAY
+429 ADYDGFSGVSAY

-495 GRVTAVCIWGPDD
+495 GRVKAVCIWGPDD

-561 YGWYFHNTFEGD
+561 YGWYFQSTFEGD
-573 LDGWSSRGDA
+573 LDGWSGRGDA
-583 EVSTS
+583 EVMTS
-588 GRTAYVGKEA
+588 GRTNYVGEEA

-610 AARNLNPKAFVA
+610 AARSLNPKAFVA

-683 GATNLQIYVETKDST
+683 GATNLQLYVETKDST
-698 NNFYLDEVIGAV
+698 SNFYLDEVIGAV
-710 GGTSII
+710 GGTGIL

-752 GNAAKLAADVN
+752 GNAAKLAADVDQN
-763 QDGIADAADVKMLQD
+763 RIVDAADVKMLQD
-778 YLLGRISVF
+778 YLLERISVF
-787 SKAETS
+787 SKAE
-793 GKVDTSAYMKAVSEN
+793 KVIDT
-808 LSEYAAS
+808 
-815 GITEEQAG
+815 
-823 VTYGTLKKYQYY
+823 
-835 STTRERNTNVNVL
+835 
-848 LPPGYDETKT
+848 
-858 YPVLYALH
+858 
-866 GYWETEDSLA
+866 
-876 AMGAV
+876 
-881 KNMLG
+881 
-886 NLISKGEAE
+886 
-895 KMIVVF
+895 
-901 PYIYTSKTK
+901 
-910 EACDGLNLENSLN
+910 
-923 YDNFINDLTTD
+923 
-934 LMPYIEKN
+934 
-942 FSVKTGREN
+942 
-951 TAITG
+951 
-956 FSMGGRESLFIGL
+956 
-969 TRSDLFGYVGASC
+969 
-982 PAPGLTPGTDLSMHP
+982 
-997 GQLQENQ
+997 
-1004 LKPAYNM
+1004 
-1011 PNLILITGG
+1011 
-1020 GKDGTVGTQPSTYHN
+1020 
-1035 ILTTNGVEHV
+1035 
-1045 WHAVTNGGH
+1045 
-1054 DASSVQPH
+1054 
-1062 FYNYLRSIFQEKYM
+1062 
-1076 VKKNN
+1076 
-1081 SNVNAAAME
+1081 AAME

-1103 ADDENNSLF
+1103 ADGENNPLF

-1135 DVIEYDSNGKV
+1135 DVIEYDSDGKV
-1146 TENTYAQVNK
+1146 TENTYAQINK
-1156 INCLSSEDLVNWT
+1156 INCLSSADLVNWT

-1240 TPNCNDITWLFDP
+1240 TPNCSDITWLFDP

-1326 WKTAGNAYGMTSG
+1326 WNTAGNAYGMTSG

-1467 DWLKVSGVHFS
+1467 DWIKVSGVNFS
-1478 KGASQ
+1478 KGAAQ
-1483 IAIQASSKN
+1483 ITMKVSSKN

-1511 EIPAGGKMTT
+1511 EIPSGGTMTT
-1521 VSAAVQGLNGTQDLY
+1521 VSAMVQGLNGTQDLY

>member
-16 SIGMLS
+16 SMGMLS
-22 DLPSFLAPVSA
+22 YLPSFLAPVSA
-33 MELVHND
+33 VELVHND

-55 SMTAIAGIGHKDS
+55 SMTAKAGIGHKDS

-85 EKGLYLSGGETH
+85 EKGLYLSGGETN

-171 DVTVSAKKSSNLVF
+171 DVTVTAKEARNLVS
-185 AASTEKG
+185 AASAEKG

-207 NAGTVK
+207 NGGTVQ

-244 CSGTNIGVS
+244 CNGTNIGVS

-311 KNLFQAIQTQYPELN
+311 KNMFEAIQTQYPELN

-381 KYAPEGCQLYYND
+381 KYAPESCQLYYND

-429 ANYDGFSGVSAY
+429 ADYDGFSGVSAY

-495 GRVTAVCIWGPDD
+495 GRVKAVCIWGPDD

-547 SNPGTTEQPVEPNE
+547 SNPGTTEQPIEPNE
-561 YGWYFHNTFEGD
+561 YGWYFQSTFEGD
-573 LDGWSSRGDA
+573 LDGWSGRGDA
-583 EVSTS
+583 EVMTS
-588 GRTAYVGKEA
+588 GRTNYVGEEA

-610 AARNLNPKAFVA
+610 AARSLNPKAFVA

-710 GGTSII
+710 GGTGIL

-752 GNAAKLAADVN
+752 GNVAKLAADVDQN
-763 QDGIADAADVKMLQD
+763 RIVDAADVKMLQD

-787 SKAETS
+787 SKAEQV
-793 GKVDTSAYMKAVSEN
+793 VDT
-808 LSEYAAS
+808 
-815 GITEEQAG
+815 
-823 VTYGTLKKYQYY
+823 
-835 STTRERNTNVNVL
+835 
-848 LPPGYDETKT
+848 
-858 YPVLYALH
+858 
-866 GYWETEDSLA
+866 
-876 AMGAV
+876 
-881 KNMLG
+881 
-886 NLISKGEAE
+886 
-895 KMIVVF
+895 
-901 PYIYTSKTK
+901 
-910 EACDGLNLENSLN
+910 
-923 YDNFINDLTTD
+923 
-934 LMPYIEKN
+934 
-942 FSVKTGREN
+942 
-951 TAITG
+951 
-956 FSMGGRESLFIGL
+956 
-969 TRSDLFGYVGASC
+969 
-982 PAPGLTPGTDLSMHP
+982 
-997 GQLQENQ
+997 
-1004 LKPAYNM
+1004 
-1011 PNLILITGG
+1011 
-1020 GKDGTVGTQPSTYHN
+1020 
-1035 ILTTNGVEHV
+1035 
-1045 WHAVTNGGH
+1045 
-1054 DASSVQPH
+1054 
-1062 FYNYLRSIFQEKYM
+1062 
-1076 VKKNN
+1076 
-1081 SNVNAAAME
+1081 AAME
-1090 ALFAGITPTASYK
+1090 ALFAGIMPTASYK
-1103 ADDENNSLF
+1103 ADGENNPLF

-1135 DVIEYDSNGKV
+1135 DVIEYDSDGKV

-1450 IQVRGLGDTVVT
+1450 IQVRGLGDTVVI

-1483 IAIQASSKN
+1483 IAIQVSSKS

>member
-16 SIGMLS
+16 SMGMLS
-22 DLPSFLAPVSA
+22 YLPSFLAPVSA
-33 MELVHND
+33 VELVHND

-55 SMTAIAGIGHKDS
+55 SMTAKAGIGHKDS

-85 EKGLYLSGGETH
+85 EKGLYLSGGETN

-171 DVTVSAKKSSNLVF
+171 DVTVTAKEARNLVS
-185 AASTEKG
+185 AASAEKG

-207 NAGTVK
+207 NGGTVK
-213 NSTITAS
+213 NSTIT
-220 FLKDYNSVECENET
+220 SVECENET

-244 CSGTNIGVS
+244 CNGTNIGVS

-311 KNLFQAIQTQYPELN
+311 KNMFEAIQTQYPELN

-381 KYAPEGCQLYYND
+381 KYAPESCQLYYND

-429 ANYDGFSGVSAY
+429 ADYDGFSGVSAY

-495 GRVTAVCIWGPDD
+495 GRVKAVCIWGPDD

-547 SNPGTTEQPVEPNE
+547 SNPGTTEQPIEPNE
-561 YGWYFHNTFEGD
+561 YGWYFQSTFEGD
-573 LDGWSSRGDA
+573 LDGWSGRGDA
-583 EVSTS
+583 EVMTS
-588 GRTAYVGKEA
+588 GRTNYVGEEA

-610 AARNLNPKAFVA
+610 AARSLNPKAFVA

-710 GGTSII
+710 GGTGIL

-752 GNAAKLAADVN
+752 GNVAKLAADVDQN
-763 QDGIADAADVKMLQD
+763 RIVDAADVKMLQD

-787 SKAETS
+787 SKAEQV
-793 GKVDTSAYMKAVSEN
+793 VDT
-808 LSEYAAS
+808 
-815 GITEEQAG
+815 
-823 VTYGTLKKYQYY
+823 
-835 STTRERNTNVNVL
+835 
-848 LPPGYDETKT
+848 
-858 YPVLYALH
+858 
-866 GYWETEDSLA
+866 
-876 AMGAV
+876 
-881 KNMLG
+881 
-886 NLISKGEAE
+886 
-895 KMIVVF
+895 
-901 PYIYTSKTK
+901 
-910 EACDGLNLENSLN
+910 
-923 YDNFINDLTTD
+923 
-934 LMPYIEKN
+934 
-942 FSVKTGREN
+942 
-951 TAITG
+951 
-956 FSMGGRESLFIGL
+956 
-969 TRSDLFGYVGASC
+969 
-982 PAPGLTPGTDLSMHP
+982 
-997 GQLQENQ
+997 
-1004 LKPAYNM
+1004 
-1011 PNLILITGG
+1011 
-1020 GKDGTVGTQPSTYHN
+1020 
-1035 ILTTNGVEHV
+1035 
-1045 WHAVTNGGH
+1045 
-1054 DASSVQPH
+1054 
-1062 FYNYLRSIFQEKYM
+1062 
-1076 VKKNN
+1076 
-1081 SNVNAAAME
+1081 AAME
-1090 ALFAGITPTASYK
+1090 ALFAGIMPTASYK
-1103 ADDENNSLF
+1103 ADGENNPLF

-1135 DVIEYDSNGKV
+1135 DVIEYDSDGKV

-1483 IAIQASSKN
+1483 IAIQVSSKS
-1492 GCAVKICTGSPTGK
+1492 GCAVKICTDSPTGK

>member
-16 SIGMLS
+16 SMGMLS
-22 DLPSFLAPVSA
+22 YLPSFLAPVSA
-33 MELVHND
+33 VELVHND

-55 SMTAIAGIGHKDS
+55 SMTAKAGIGHKDS

-85 EKGLYLSGGETH
+85 EKGLYLSGGETN

-141 ELQASYRAPKNSGEF
+141 ELQVSYRAPKNSGEF

-171 DVTVSAKKSSNLVF
+171 DVTVTAKEARNLVS
-185 AASTEKG
+185 AASAEKG

-207 NAGTVK
+207 NGGTVQ

-244 CSGTNIGVS
+244 CNGTNIGVS

-311 KNLFQAIQTQYPELN
+311 KNMFEAIQTQYPELN

-381 KYAPEGCQLYYND
+381 KYAPESCQLYYND

-429 ANYDGFSGVSAY
+429 ADYDGFSGVSAY

-495 GRVTAVCIWGPDD
+495 GRVKAVCIWGPDD

-547 SNPGTTEQPVEPNE
+547 SNPGTTEQPIEPNE
-561 YGWYFHNTFEGD
+561 YGWYFQSTFEGD
-573 LDGWSSRGDA
+573 LDGWSGRGDA
-583 EVSTS
+583 EVMTS
-588 GRTAYVGKEA
+588 GRTNYVGEEA

-610 AARNLNPKAFVA
+610 AARSLNPKAFVA

-710 GGTSII
+710 GGTGIL

-752 GNAAKLAADVN
+752 GNVAKLAADVDQN
-763 QDGIADAADVKMLQD
+763 RIVDAADVKMLQD

-787 SKAETS
+787 SKAEQV
-793 GKVDTSAYMKAVSEN
+793 VDT
-808 LSEYAAS
+808 
-815 GITEEQAG
+815 
-823 VTYGTLKKYQYY
+823 
-835 STTRERNTNVNVL
+835 
-848 LPPGYDETKT
+848 
-858 YPVLYALH
+858 
-866 GYWETEDSLA
+866 
-876 AMGAV
+876 
-881 KNMLG
+881 
-886 NLISKGEAE
+886 
-895 KMIVVF
+895 
-901 PYIYTSKTK
+901 
-910 EACDGLNLENSLN
+910 
-923 YDNFINDLTTD
+923 
-934 LMPYIEKN
+934 
-942 FSVKTGREN
+942 
-951 TAITG
+951 
-956 FSMGGRESLFIGL
+956 
-969 TRSDLFGYVGASC
+969 
-982 PAPGLTPGTDLSMHP
+982 
-997 GQLQENQ
+997 
-1004 LKPAYNM
+1004 
-1011 PNLILITGG
+1011 
-1020 GKDGTVGTQPSTYHN
+1020 
-1035 ILTTNGVEHV
+1035 
-1045 WHAVTNGGH
+1045 
-1054 DASSVQPH
+1054 
-1062 FYNYLRSIFQEKYM
+1062 
-1076 VKKNN
+1076 
-1081 SNVNAAAME
+1081 AAME
-1090 ALFAGITPTASYK
+1090 ALFAGIMPTASYK
-1103 ADDENNSLF
+1103 ADGENNPLF

-1135 DVIEYDSNGKV
+1135 DVIEYDSDGKV

-1450 IQVRGLGDTVVT
+1450 IQVRGLGDTVVI

-1483 IAIQASSKN
+1483 IAIQVSSKS

>member
-16 SIGMLS
+16 SMGMLS
-22 DLPSFLAPVSA
+22 YLPSFLAPVSA
-33 MELVHND
+33 VELVHND

-55 SMTAIAGIGHKDS
+55 SMTAKAGIGHKDS

-85 EKGLYLSGGETH
+85 EKGLYLSGGETN

-141 ELQASYRAPKNSGEF
+141 ELQASYQAPKNSGEF

-171 DVTVSAKKSSNLVF
+171 DVTVTAKKSSNTVS
-185 AASTEKG
+185 AASAEKG

-207 NAGTVK
+207 NGGTVQ

-244 CSGTNIGVS
+244 CNGTNIGVS

-311 KNLFQAIQTQYPELN
+311 KNMFEAIQTQYPELN

-352 PGENISGQSPW
+352 LGENISGQSPW

-381 KYAPEGCQLYYND
+381 KYAPESCQLYYND

-429 ANYDGFSGVSAY
+429 ADYDGFSGVSAY

-495 GRVTAVCIWGPDD
+495 GRVKAVCIWGPDD

-561 YGWYFHNTFEGD
+561 YGWYFQSTFEGD
-573 LDGWSSRGDA
+573 LDGWSGRGDA
-583 EVSTS
+583 EVMTS
-588 GRTAYVGKEA
+588 GRTNYVGEEA

-610 AARNLNPKAFVA
+610 AARSLNPKAFVA

-683 GATNLQIYVETKDST
+683 GATNLQLYVETKDST
-698 NNFYLDEVIGAV
+698 SNFYLDEVIGAV
-710 GGTSII
+710 GGTGIL

-752 GNAAKLAADVN
+752 GNAAKLAADVDQN
-763 QDGIADAADVKMLQD
+763 RIVDAADVKMLQD

-787 SKAETS
+787 SKAE
-793 GKVDTSAYMKAVSEN
+793 KVIDT
-808 LSEYAAS
+808 
-815 GITEEQAG
+815 
-823 VTYGTLKKYQYY
+823 
-835 STTRERNTNVNVL
+835 
-848 LPPGYDETKT
+848 
-858 YPVLYALH
+858 
-866 GYWETEDSLA
+866 
-876 AMGAV
+876 
-881 KNMLG
+881 
-886 NLISKGEAE
+886 
-895 KMIVVF
+895 
-901 PYIYTSKTK
+901 
-910 EACDGLNLENSLN
+910 
-923 YDNFINDLTTD
+923 
-934 LMPYIEKN
+934 
-942 FSVKTGREN
+942 
-951 TAITG
+951 
-956 FSMGGRESLFIGL
+956 
-969 TRSDLFGYVGASC
+969 
-982 PAPGLTPGTDLSMHP
+982 
-997 GQLQENQ
+997 
-1004 LKPAYNM
+1004 
-1011 PNLILITGG
+1011 
-1020 GKDGTVGTQPSTYHN
+1020 
-1035 ILTTNGVEHV
+1035 
-1045 WHAVTNGGH
+1045 
-1054 DASSVQPH
+1054 
-1062 FYNYLRSIFQEKYM
+1062 
-1076 VKKNN
+1076 
-1081 SNVNAAAME
+1081 AAME

-1103 ADDENNSLF
+1103 ADGENNPLF

-1135 DVIEYDSNGKV
+1135 DVIEYDSDGKV
-1146 TENTYAQVNK
+1146 TENTYAQINK
-1156 INCLSSEDLVNWT
+1156 INCLSSADLVNWT

-1240 TPNCNDITWLFDP
+1240 TPNCSDITWLFDP

-1326 WKTAGNAYGMTSG
+1326 WNTAGNAYGMTSG

-1467 DWLKVSGVHFS
+1467 DWIKVSGVNFS
-1478 KGASQ
+1478 KGAAQ
-1483 IAIQASSKN
+1483 ITMKVSSKN

-1511 EIPAGGKMTT
+1511 EIPSGGTMTT
-1521 VSAAVQGLNGTQDLY
+1521 VSAMVQGLNGTQDLY

>member
-16 SIGMLS
+16 SMGMLS
-22 DLPSFLAPVSA
+22 YLPSFLAPVSA
-33 MELVHND
+33 VELVHND

-55 SMTAIAGIGHKDS
+55 SMTAKAGIGHKDS

-85 EKGLYLSGGETH
+85 EKGLYLSGGETN

-141 ELQASYRAPKNSGEF
+141 ELQASYQAPKNSGEF

-171 DVTVSAKKSSNLVF
+171 DVTVTAKKSSNTVS
-185 AASTEKG
+185 AASAEKG

-207 NAGTVK
+207 NGGTVQ

-244 CSGTNIGVS
+244 CNGTNIGVS

-311 KNLFQAIQTQYPELN
+311 KNMFEAIQTQYPELN

-429 ANYDGFSGVSAY
+429 ADYNGFSGVSAY

-495 GRVTAVCIWGPDD
+495 GRVKAVCIWGPDD

-561 YGWYFHNTFEGD
+561 YGWYFQSTFEGD
-573 LDGWSSRGDA
+573 LDGWSGRGDA
-583 EVSTS
+583 EVMTS
-588 GRTAYVGKEA
+588 GRTNYVGEEA

-610 AARNLNPKAFVA
+610 AARSLNPKAFVA

-673 LANKNYKIPE
+673 LANKNYTIPAD
-683 GATNLQIYVETKDST
+683 ATNLQIYVETKDST

-710 GGTSII
+710 GGTGIL

-752 GNAAKLAADVN
+752 GNAAKLAADVDQN
-763 QDGIADAADVKMLQD
+763 RIVDAADVKMLQD

-787 SKAETS
+787 SKAEQA
-793 GKVDTSAYMKAVSEN
+793 VDT
-808 LSEYAAS
+808 
-815 GITEEQAG
+815 
-823 VTYGTLKKYQYY
+823 
-835 STTRERNTNVNVL
+835 
-848 LPPGYDETKT
+848 
-858 YPVLYALH
+858 
-866 GYWETEDSLA
+866 
-876 AMGAV
+876 
-881 KNMLG
+881 
-886 NLISKGEAE
+886 
-895 KMIVVF
+895 
-901 PYIYTSKTK
+901 
-910 EACDGLNLENSLN
+910 
-923 YDNFINDLTTD
+923 
-934 LMPYIEKN
+934 
-942 FSVKTGREN
+942 
-951 TAITG
+951 
-956 FSMGGRESLFIGL
+956 
-969 TRSDLFGYVGASC
+969 
-982 PAPGLTPGTDLSMHP
+982 
-997 GQLQENQ
+997 
-1004 LKPAYNM
+1004 
-1011 PNLILITGG
+1011 
-1020 GKDGTVGTQPSTYHN
+1020 
-1035 ILTTNGVEHV
+1035 
-1045 WHAVTNGGH
+1045 
-1054 DASSVQPH
+1054 
-1062 FYNYLRSIFQEKYM
+1062 
-1076 VKKNN
+1076 
-1081 SNVNAAAME
+1081 AAME

-1103 ADDENNSLF
+1103 ADGENNPLF

-1135 DVIEYDSNGKV
+1135 DVIEYDSDGKV

-1180 GIAKWATCSW
+1180 GIAKWAICSW

-1240 TPNCNDITWLFDP
+1240 TPNCSDITWLFDP

-1284 VKLGDDMI
+1284 VKLGDNMI

-1326 WKTAGNAYGMTSG
+1326 WNTAGNAYGMTSG

-1450 IQVRGLGDTVVT
+1450 IQVRGLDDTVVT

-1467 DWLKVSGVHFS
+1467 DWIKVSRVYFS

-1483 IAIQASSKN
+1483 IAIKASSKN

-1511 EIPAGGKMTT
+1511 EIPSGGTMTT
-1521 VSAAVQGLNGTQDLY
+1521 ISAMVQGLNGTQDLY

>member
-16 SIGMLS
+16 SMGMLS
-22 DLPSFLAPVSA
+22 YLPSFLAPVSA
-33 MELVHND
+33 VELVHND

-55 SMTAIAGIGHKDS
+55 SMTAKAGIGHKDS

-85 EKGLYLSGGETH
+85 EKGLYLSGGETN

-171 DVTVSAKKSSNLVF
+171 DVTVTAKEARNLVS
-185 AASTEKG
+185 AASAGKG

-207 NAGTVK
+207 NGGTVK

-244 CSGTNIGVS
+244 CNGTNIGVS

-311 KNLFQAIQTQYPELN
+311 KNMFEAIQTQYPELN

-381 KYAPEGCQLYYND
+381 KYAPESCQLYYND

-429 ANYDGFSGVSAY
+429 ADYDGFSGVSAY

-495 GRVTAVCIWGPDD
+495 GRVKAVCIWGPDD

-547 SNPGTTEQPVEPNE
+547 SNPGTTEQPIEPNE
-561 YGWYFHNTFEGD
+561 YGWYFQSTFEGD
-573 LDGWSSRGDA
+573 LDGWSGRGDA
-583 EVSTS
+583 EVMTS
-588 GRTAYVGKEA
+588 GRTNYVGEEA

-610 AARNLNPKAFVA
+610 AARSLNPKAFVA

-710 GGTSII
+710 GGTGIL

-752 GNAAKLAADVN
+752 GNVAKLAADVDQN
-763 QDGIADAADVKMLQD
+763 RIVDAADVKMLQD

-787 SKAETS
+787 SKAEQV
-793 GKVDTSAYMKAVSEN
+793 VDT
-808 LSEYAAS
+808 
-815 GITEEQAG
+815 
-823 VTYGTLKKYQYY
+823 
-835 STTRERNTNVNVL
+835 
-848 LPPGYDETKT
+848 
-858 YPVLYALH
+858 
-866 GYWETEDSLA
+866 
-876 AMGAV
+876 
-881 KNMLG
+881 
-886 NLISKGEAE
+886 
-895 KMIVVF
+895 
-901 PYIYTSKTK
+901 
-910 EACDGLNLENSLN
+910 
-923 YDNFINDLTTD
+923 
-934 LMPYIEKN
+934 
-942 FSVKTGREN
+942 
-951 TAITG
+951 
-956 FSMGGRESLFIGL
+956 
-969 TRSDLFGYVGASC
+969 
-982 PAPGLTPGTDLSMHP
+982 
-997 GQLQENQ
+997 
-1004 LKPAYNM
+1004 
-1011 PNLILITGG
+1011 
-1020 GKDGTVGTQPSTYHN
+1020 
-1035 ILTTNGVEHV
+1035 
-1045 WHAVTNGGH
+1045 
-1054 DASSVQPH
+1054 
-1062 FYNYLRSIFQEKYM
+1062 
-1076 VKKNN
+1076 
-1081 SNVNAAAME
+1081 AAME

-1103 ADDENNSLF
+1103 ADGENNPLF
-1112 TQRFGADPGVMEYNG
+1112 TQRFGADPGVMKYNG

-1135 DVIEYDSNGKV
+1135 DVIEYDSDGKV

-1359 FRNQGTFFGLYGNN
+1359 FQNQGTFFGLYGNN

-1433 INPYQTV
+1433 IDPYQTV

-1483 IAIQASSKN
+1483 IAIQVSSKS

>member
-16 SIGMLS
+16 SMGMLS
-22 DLPSFLAPVSA
+22 YLPSFLAPVSA
-33 MELVHND
+33 VELVYND

-55 SMTAIAGIGHKDS
+55 SMTAKAGIGHKDS

-85 EKGLYLSGGETH
+85 EKGLYLSGGETN

-171 DVTVSAKKSSNLVF
+171 DVTVTAKEARNLVS
-185 AASTEKG
+185 AASAEKG

-207 NAGTVK
+207 NGGTVK

-244 CSGTNIGVS
+244 CNGTNIGVS

-311 KNLFQAIQTQYPELN
+311 KNMFEAIQTQYPELN

-381 KYAPEGCQLYYND
+381 KYAPESCQLYYND

-429 ANYDGFSGVSAY
+429 ADYDGFSGVSAY

-495 GRVTAVCIWGPDD
+495 GRVKAVCIWGPDD

-547 SNPGTTEQPVEPNE
+547 SNPSTTEQPIEPNE
-561 YGWYFHNTFEGD
+561 YGWYFQSTFEGD
-573 LDGWSSRGDA
+573 LDGWSGRGDA
-583 EVSTS
+583 EVMTS
-588 GRTAYVGKEA
+588 GRTNYVGEEA

-610 AARNLNPKAFVA
+610 AARSLNPKAFVA

-710 GGTSII
+710 GGTGIL

-752 GNAAKLAADVN
+752 GNVAKLAADVDQN
-763 QDGIADAADVKMLQD
+763 RIVDAADVKMLQD

-787 SKAETS
+787 SKAEQV
-793 GKVDTSAYMKAVSEN
+793 VDT
-808 LSEYAAS
+808 
-815 GITEEQAG
+815 
-823 VTYGTLKKYQYY
+823 
-835 STTRERNTNVNVL
+835 
-848 LPPGYDETKT
+848 
-858 YPVLYALH
+858 
-866 GYWETEDSLA
+866 
-876 AMGAV
+876 
-881 KNMLG
+881 
-886 NLISKGEAE
+886 
-895 KMIVVF
+895 
-901 PYIYTSKTK
+901 
-910 EACDGLNLENSLN
+910 
-923 YDNFINDLTTD
+923 
-934 LMPYIEKN
+934 
-942 FSVKTGREN
+942 
-951 TAITG
+951 
-956 FSMGGRESLFIGL
+956 
-969 TRSDLFGYVGASC
+969 
-982 PAPGLTPGTDLSMHP
+982 
-997 GQLQENQ
+997 
-1004 LKPAYNM
+1004 
-1011 PNLILITGG
+1011 
-1020 GKDGTVGTQPSTYHN
+1020 
-1035 ILTTNGVEHV
+1035 
-1045 WHAVTNGGH
+1045 
-1054 DASSVQPH
+1054 
-1062 FYNYLRSIFQEKYM
+1062 
-1076 VKKNN
+1076 
-1081 SNVNAAAME
+1081 AAME
-1090 ALFAGITPTASYK
+1090 ALFAGIMPTASYK
-1103 ADDENNSLF
+1103 ADGENNPLF

-1135 DVIEYDSNGKV
+1135 DVIEYDSDGKV

-1274 KDAMPGTSRI
+1274 KNAMPGTSRI

-1483 IAIQASSKN
+1483 IAIQVSSKS
-1492 GCAVKICTGSPTGK
+1492 GCAVKICTDSPTGK

>member
-16 SIGMLS
+16 SMGMLS
-22 DLPSFLAPVSA
+22 YLPSFLAPVSA
-33 MELVHND
+33 VELVHND

-55 SMTAIAGIGHKDS
+55 SMTAKAGIGHKDS

-85 EKGLYLSGGETH
+85 EKGLYLSGGETN

-171 DVTVSAKKSSNLVF
+171 DVTVTAKEARNLVS
-185 AASTEKG
+185 AASAEKG

-207 NAGTVK
+207 NGGTVK

-244 CSGTNIGVS
+244 CNGTNIGVS

-311 KNLFQAIQTQYPELN
+311 KNMFEAIQTQYPELN

-429 ANYDGFSGVSAY
+429 ADYDGFSGVSAY

-495 GRVTAVCIWGPDD
+495 GRVKAVCIWGPDD

-547 SNPGTTEQPVEPNE
+547 SNPGTTEQPIEPNE
-561 YGWYFHNTFEGD
+561 YGWYFQSTFEGD
-573 LDGWSSRGDA
+573 LDGWSGRGDA
-583 EVSTS
+583 EVMTS
-588 GRTAYVGKEA
+588 GRTNYVGEEA

-610 AARNLNPKAFVA
+610 AARSLNPKAFVA

-710 GGTSII
+710 GGTGIL

-752 GNAAKLAADVN
+752 GNVAKLAADVDQN
-763 QDGIADAADVKMLQD
+763 RIVDAADVKMLQD

-787 SKAETS
+787 SKAEQV
-793 GKVDTSAYMKAVSEN
+793 VDT
-808 LSEYAAS
+808 
-815 GITEEQAG
+815 
-823 VTYGTLKKYQYY
+823 
-835 STTRERNTNVNVL
+835 
-848 LPPGYDETKT
+848 
-858 YPVLYALH
+858 
-866 GYWETEDSLA
+866 
-876 AMGAV
+876 
-881 KNMLG
+881 
-886 NLISKGEAE
+886 
-895 KMIVVF
+895 
-901 PYIYTSKTK
+901 
-910 EACDGLNLENSLN
+910 
-923 YDNFINDLTTD
+923 
-934 LMPYIEKN
+934 
-942 FSVKTGREN
+942 
-951 TAITG
+951 
-956 FSMGGRESLFIGL
+956 
-969 TRSDLFGYVGASC
+969 
-982 PAPGLTPGTDLSMHP
+982 
-997 GQLQENQ
+997 
-1004 LKPAYNM
+1004 
-1011 PNLILITGG
+1011 
-1020 GKDGTVGTQPSTYHN
+1020 
-1035 ILTTNGVEHV
+1035 
-1045 WHAVTNGGH
+1045 
-1054 DASSVQPH
+1054 
-1062 FYNYLRSIFQEKYM
+1062 
-1076 VKKNN
+1076 
-1081 SNVNAAAME
+1081 AAME

-1103 ADDENNSLF
+1103 ADGENNPLF
-1112 TQRFGADPGVMEYNG
+1112 TQRFGADPGVMKYNG

-1135 DVIEYDSNGKV
+1135 DVIEYDSDGKV

-1359 FRNQGTFFGLYGNN
+1359 FQNQGTFFGLYGNN

-1433 INPYQTV
+1433 IDPYQTV

-1483 IAIQASSKN
+1483 IAIQVSSKS

>member
-16 SIGMLS
+16 SMGMLS
-22 DLPSFLAPVSA
+22 YLPSFLAPVSA
-33 MELVHND
+33 VELVHND

-55 SMTAIAGIGHKDS
+55 SMTAKAGIGHKDS

-85 EKGLYLSGGETH
+85 EKGLYLSGGETN

-141 ELQASYRAPKNSGEF
+141 ELQASYQAPKNSGEF

-171 DVTVSAKKSSNLVF
+171 DVTVTAKKSSNTVS
-185 AASTEKG
+185 AASAEKG

-207 NAGTVK
+207 NGGTVQ

-244 CSGTNIGVS
+244 CNGTNIGVS

-311 KNLFQAIQTQYPELN
+311 KNMFEAIQTQYPELN

-381 KYAPEGCQLYYND
+381 KYAPESCQLYYND

-429 ANYDGFSGVSAY
+429 ADYDGFSGVSAY

-495 GRVTAVCIWGPDD
+495 GRVKAVCIWGPDD

-561 YGWYFHNTFEGD
+561 YGWYFQSTFEGD
-573 LDGWSSRGDA
+573 LDGWSGRGDA
-583 EVSTS
+583 EVMTS
-588 GRTAYVGKEA
+588 GRTNYVGEEA

-610 AARNLNPKAFVA
+610 AARSLNPKAFVA

-645 KLQYTDANGD
+645 KLQHTDANGD

-683 GATNLQIYVETKDST
+683 GATNLQLYVETKDST
-698 NNFYLDEVIGAV
+698 SNFYLDEVIGAV
-710 GGTSII
+710 GGTGIL

-752 GNAAKLAADVN
+752 GNAAKLAADVDQN
-763 QDGIADAADVKMLQD
+763 RIVDAADVKMLQD

-787 SKAETS
+787 SKAE
-793 GKVDTSAYMKAVSEN
+793 KVIDT
-808 LSEYAAS
+808 
-815 GITEEQAG
+815 
-823 VTYGTLKKYQYY
+823 
-835 STTRERNTNVNVL
+835 
-848 LPPGYDETKT
+848 
-858 YPVLYALH
+858 
-866 GYWETEDSLA
+866 
-876 AMGAV
+876 
-881 KNMLG
+881 
-886 NLISKGEAE
+886 
-895 KMIVVF
+895 
-901 PYIYTSKTK
+901 
-910 EACDGLNLENSLN
+910 
-923 YDNFINDLTTD
+923 
-934 LMPYIEKN
+934 
-942 FSVKTGREN
+942 
-951 TAITG
+951 
-956 FSMGGRESLFIGL
+956 
-969 TRSDLFGYVGASC
+969 
-982 PAPGLTPGTDLSMHP
+982 
-997 GQLQENQ
+997 
-1004 LKPAYNM
+1004 
-1011 PNLILITGG
+1011 
-1020 GKDGTVGTQPSTYHN
+1020 
-1035 ILTTNGVEHV
+1035 
-1045 WHAVTNGGH
+1045 
-1054 DASSVQPH
+1054 
-1062 FYNYLRSIFQEKYM
+1062 
-1076 VKKNN
+1076 
-1081 SNVNAAAME
+1081 AAME

-1103 ADDENNSLF
+1103 ADGENNPLF

-1135 DVIEYDSNGKV
+1135 DVIEYDSDGKV
-1146 TENTYAQVNK
+1146 TENTYAQINK
-1156 INCLSSEDLVNWT
+1156 INCLSSADLVNWT

-1240 TPNCNDITWLFDP
+1240 TPNCSDITWLFDP

-1326 WKTAGNAYGMTSG
+1326 WNTAGNAYGMTSG

-1467 DWLKVSGVHFS
+1467 DWIKVSGVNFS
-1478 KGASQ
+1478 KGAAQ
-1483 IAIQASSKN
+1483 ITMKVSSKN

-1511 EIPAGGKMTT
+1511 EIPSGGTMTT
-1521 VSAAVQGLNGTQDLY
+1521 VSAMVQGLNGTQDLY

>member
-16 SIGMLS
+16 SMGMLS
-22 DLPSFLAPVSA
+22 YLPSFLAPVSA
-33 MELVHND
+33 VELVYND

-55 SMTAIAGIGHKDS
+55 SMTAKAGIGHKDS

-85 EKGLYLSGGETH
+85 EKGLYLSGGETN

-171 DVTVSAKKSSNLVF
+171 DVTVTAKEARNLVS
-185 AASTEKG
+185 AASAEKG

-207 NAGTVK
+207 NGGTVK

-244 CSGTNIGVS
+244 CNGTNIGVS

-311 KNLFQAIQTQYPELN
+311 KNMFEAIQTQYPELN

-381 KYAPEGCQLYYND
+381 KYAPESCQLYYND

-429 ANYDGFSGVSAY
+429 ADYDGFSGVSAY

-495 GRVTAVCIWGPDD
+495 GRVKAVCIWGPDD

-547 SNPGTTEQPVEPNE
+547 SNPGTTEQPIEPNE
-561 YGWYFHNTFEGD
+561 YGWYFQSTFEGD
-573 LDGWSSRGDA
+573 LDGWSGRGDA
-583 EVSTS
+583 EVMTS
-588 GRTAYVGKEA
+588 GRTNYVGEEA

-610 AARNLNPKAFVA
+610 AARSLNPKAFVA

-710 GGTSII
+710 GGTGIL

-729 NADGVINV
+729 NTDGVINV

-752 GNAAKLAADVN
+752 GNVAKLAADVDQN
-763 QDGIADAADVKMLQD
+763 RIVDAADVKMLQD

-787 SKAETS
+787 SKAEQV
-793 GKVDTSAYMKAVSEN
+793 VDT
-808 LSEYAAS
+808 
-815 GITEEQAG
+815 
-823 VTYGTLKKYQYY
+823 
-835 STTRERNTNVNVL
+835 
-848 LPPGYDETKT
+848 
-858 YPVLYALH
+858 
-866 GYWETEDSLA
+866 
-876 AMGAV
+876 
-881 KNMLG
+881 
-886 NLISKGEAE
+886 
-895 KMIVVF
+895 
-901 PYIYTSKTK
+901 
-910 EACDGLNLENSLN
+910 
-923 YDNFINDLTTD
+923 
-934 LMPYIEKN
+934 
-942 FSVKTGREN
+942 
-951 TAITG
+951 
-956 FSMGGRESLFIGL
+956 
-969 TRSDLFGYVGASC
+969 
-982 PAPGLTPGTDLSMHP
+982 
-997 GQLQENQ
+997 
-1004 LKPAYNM
+1004 
-1011 PNLILITGG
+1011 
-1020 GKDGTVGTQPSTYHN
+1020 
-1035 ILTTNGVEHV
+1035 
-1045 WHAVTNGGH
+1045 
-1054 DASSVQPH
+1054 
-1062 FYNYLRSIFQEKYM
+1062 
-1076 VKKNN
+1076 
-1081 SNVNAAAME
+1081 AAME
-1090 ALFAGITPTASYK
+1090 ALFAGIMPTASYK
-1103 ADDENNSLF
+1103 ADGENNPLF

-1135 DVIEYDSNGKV
+1135 DVIEYDSDGKV

-1483 IAIQASSKN
+1483 IAIQVSSKS
-1492 GCAVKICTGSPTGK
+1492 GCAVKICTDSPTGK

>member
-16 SIGMLS
+16 SMGMLFY
-22 DLPSFLAPVSA
+22 LPSFLAPVSA
-33 MELVHND
+33 VELVHND

-55 SMTAIAGIGHKDS
+55 SMTAKAGIGHKDS

-85 EKGLYLSGGETH
+85 EKGLYLSGGETN

-120 DTSQETETE
+120 DTSQEIETE

-141 ELQASYRAPKNSGEF
+141 ELQASYQAPKNSGEF

-171 DVTVSAKKSSNLVF
+171 DVTVTAKKSSNTVS
-185 AASTEKG
+185 AASAEKG

-207 NAGTVK
+207 NGGTVQ

-244 CSGTNIGVS
+244 CNGTNIGVS

-311 KNLFQAIQTQYPELN
+311 KNMFEAIQTQYPELN

-381 KYAPEGCQLYYND
+381 KYAPESCQLYYND

-429 ANYDGFSGVSAY
+429 ADYDGFSGVSAY

-495 GRVTAVCIWGPDD
+495 GRVKAVCIWGPDD

-561 YGWYFHNTFEGD
+561 YGWYFQSTFEGD
-573 LDGWSSRGDA
+573 LDGWSGRGDA
-583 EVSTS
+583 EVMTS
-588 GRTAYVGKEA
+588 GRTNYVGEEA

-610 AARNLNPKAFVA
+610 AARSLNPKAFVA

-683 GATNLQIYVETKDST
+683 GATNLQLYVETKDST
-698 NNFYLDEVIGAV
+698 SNFYLDEVIGAV
-710 GGTSII
+710 GGTGIL

-752 GNAAKLAADVN
+752 GNAAKLAADVDQN
-763 QDGIADAADVKMLQD
+763 RIVDAADVKMLQD

-787 SKAETS
+787 SKAE
-793 GKVDTSAYMKAVSEN
+793 KVIDT
-808 LSEYAAS
+808 
-815 GITEEQAG
+815 
-823 VTYGTLKKYQYY
+823 
-835 STTRERNTNVNVL
+835 
-848 LPPGYDETKT
+848 
-858 YPVLYALH
+858 
-866 GYWETEDSLA
+866 
-876 AMGAV
+876 
-881 KNMLG
+881 
-886 NLISKGEAE
+886 
-895 KMIVVF
+895 
-901 PYIYTSKTK
+901 
-910 EACDGLNLENSLN
+910 
-923 YDNFINDLTTD
+923 
-934 LMPYIEKN
+934 
-942 FSVKTGREN
+942 
-951 TAITG
+951 
-956 FSMGGRESLFIGL
+956 
-969 TRSDLFGYVGASC
+969 
-982 PAPGLTPGTDLSMHP
+982 
-997 GQLQENQ
+997 
-1004 LKPAYNM
+1004 
-1011 PNLILITGG
+1011 
-1020 GKDGTVGTQPSTYHN
+1020 
-1035 ILTTNGVEHV
+1035 
-1045 WHAVTNGGH
+1045 
-1054 DASSVQPH
+1054 
-1062 FYNYLRSIFQEKYM
+1062 
-1076 VKKNN
+1076 
-1081 SNVNAAAME
+1081 AAME

-1103 ADDENNSLF
+1103 ADGENNPLF

-1135 DVIEYDSNGKV
+1135 DVIEYDSDGKV
-1146 TENTYAQVNK
+1146 TENTYAQINK
-1156 INCLSSEDLVNWT
+1156 INCLSSADLVNWT

-1240 TPNCNDITWLFDP
+1240 TPNCSDITWLFDP

-1326 WKTAGNAYGMTSG
+1326 WNTAGNAYGMTSG

-1433 INPYQTV
+1433 IDPYQTV

-1450 IQVRGLGDTVVT
+1450 IQVRGLSDTVVT

-1467 DWLKVSGVHFS
+1467 DWIKVSRVNFS
-1478 KGASQ
+1478 KGAAQ
-1483 IAIQASSKN
+1483 ITMKVSSKN

-1511 EIPAGGKMTT
+1511 EIPSGGTMTT
-1521 VSAAVQGLNGTQDLY
+1521 VSAMVQGLNGTQDLY